1 MQPGFEDAVKSGM
14 VRDKPE
20 IDPARA
26 ALVKR
31 WQSDVETA
39 KAHWRPDFKRMR
51 DNMDMVSGKQWPGQA
66 ADDDRYVANIVQ
78 RVIKTSVAS
87 LYAKN
92 PKVTAKRRPQ
102 LDYIHFDGDPQTIKA
117 ALADLAH
124 AEQTGQPPQPISMQ
138 ILQEVKEVT
147 DRHKIIDKIGK
158 TLEVL
163 AGYYMGEQIPGFKLQ
178 MKQMIRR
185 TRTTG
190 VGYVELGFQ
199 RQMDLSDD
207 QTTRISDMTEQL
219 ATIGRLAA
227 DLQDGKFDENSAKAE
242 ELRLAMAA
250 IQASP
255 EKIIR
260 EGLIWAF
267 PQSTR
272 IIPAPETQIL
282 TGWVGAPWIA
292 KEILLTVD
300 RVKEVYGVDLGD
312 NYSSYKIEPGR
323 PYAGSKARSKARSG
337 LACVWHIFD
346 RDTGLEYVIADG
358 YPEFL
363 QEPTVPS
370 VQVEQF
376 FPIFPIAFNEVENE
390 GELFPKSDVELLKH
404 QQREYNRS
412 KEGQRQHRIA
422 NRPLYLAG
430 KGTFDEDDQKN
441 LASSAAHDVIMV
453 NAMKDGVK
461 AEDLVSPVKK
471 IGVDPN
477 LYETAPIFEDM
488 MRIVGIQEANI
499 GGTSNGTATE
509 AGIAESGRNSSIGL
523 DNDDL
528 DDMLSDLM
536 RAAGQVMLM
545 NLTEETVK
553 TIVGPGAVWP
563 TLTKLQVMQEVS
575 LEVKAGSS
583 GRPNQASEAAK
594 FERLYPLLLSTPGIS
609 PKWLA
614 ERAIRIA
621 DDDIDLN
628 EAIIEGLPS
637 ILAQN
642 QVAAQPPT
650 GNPTTDPAS
659 QGGQGGQKAQAPRP
673 GGTGQ
678 PGHNTGPNG
687 SDMS

>member
-14 VRDKPE
+14 MRDKPDV
-20 IDPARA
+20 DPSRA

-31 WQSDVETA
+31 WQTDVETA
-39 KAHWRPDFKRMR
+39 KAHWKPDFKRMR
-51 DNMDMVSGKQWPGQA
+51 DNMDMVSGKQWPSQTTE
-66 ADDDRYVANIVQ
+66 DDRYVANITQ
-78 RVIKTSVAS
+78 RLIKMSVAS

-92 PKVTAKRRPQ
+92 PKVTAKRRAQ
-102 LDYIHFDGDPQTIKA
+102 LDYVHFDGDPQTIKA

-124 AEQTGQPPQPISMQ
+124 AEATGNPPQPISME
-138 ILQEVKEVT
+138 ILAEVKEVT
-147 DRHKIIDKIGK
+147 DRHKLIDKIGK

-163 AGYYMGEQIPGFKLQ
+163 VNYYMGEQVPGFKAQ

-207 QTTRISDMTEQL
+207 QTTRISDMTEKL

-242 ELRLAMAA
+242 ELRLSIAA

-260 EGLIWAF
+260 EGLIWTF

-292 KEILLTVD
+292 KEILLSVD
-300 RVKEVYGVDLGD
+300 RIKEVYGVDLGD
-312 NYSSYKIEPGR
+312 NYSAYKIEPGR

-358 YPEFL
+358 YGDFL
-363 QEPTVPS
+363 QEPAAPS

-404 QQREYNRS
+404 MQREYNRS

-422 NRPLYLAG
+422 NRPLYLAS

-441 LASSAAHDVIMV
+441 LASAGAHDVIMV
-453 NAMKDGVK
+453 NAMKEGVK

-488 MRIVGIQEANI
+488 MRVVGFQGANI
-499 GGTSNGTATE
+499 GDTSSGTATE
-509 AGIAESGRNSSIGL
+509 AGIAQSSLNSSIGL
-523 DNDDL
+523 DSDDL
-528 DDMLSDLM
+528 DDMLTDVM
-536 RAAGQVMLM
+536 RAAGQVMLL

-553 TIVGPGAVWP
+553 TIAGPGAVWP
-563 TLTKLQVMQEVS
+563 TLTKLQVMQEIS

-583 GRPNQASEAAK
+583 GRPNQAMEAAK
-594 FERLYPLLLSTPGIS
+594 FERLYPLLLSTPGVS

-621 DDDIDLN
+621 DDDIDLT
-628 EAIIEGLPS
+628 EAIIDGLPS

-650 GNPTTDPAS
+650 GNPATDPAS
-659 QGGQGGQKAQAPRP
+659 QGGQGSQKAKAPAS
-673 GGTGQ
+673 GGTAK
-678 PGHNTGPNG
+678 PGFNTGPNG